1 MIGFAVRSG
10 LQALRATASN
20 RNAQLMAARS
30 FAAAAGGKSG
40 GSGGVFAAI
49 AALGVGA
56 WAANEFG
63 YINFQQAAGNLPLPV
78 LETKK
83 DYAAVRSAIEDLL
96 DVEGYDDG
104 SYGPLLVRLA
114 WHASGTYDKATNT
127 GGSNG
132 ATMRFPLEANDGANA
147 GLDIARKVLEPVK
160 QKYPWITYADLW
172 TLAGAVAIEAMGGPS
187 VPWRP
192 GRVDKTDT
200 SDCPPNGRLPD
211 ASQGAPHIRDVFG
224 RMGFDDREMVALVGA
239 HTLGRCHTDRSGYS
253 GPWTNA
259 PTTFSNLYFQ
269 ELVNNKWR
277 KKRWNGPLQYE
288 DKSGQLMMLPGD
300 MALLWDRKFK
310 QYVDL
315 YAKDEETFF
324 KDFAAAFS
332 KLMELGVPFPA
343 AA

>member
-1 MIGFAVRSG
+1 MFAGIV
-10 LQALRATASN
+10 
-20 RNAQLMAARS
+20 
-30 FAAAAGGKSG
+30 
-40 GSGGVFAAI
+40 
-49 AALGVGA
+49 ALGAGL
-56 WAANEFG
+56 WAANEYG
-63 YINFQQAAGNLPLPV
+63 YINIKQATGNLPLPM
-78 LETKK
+78 LDRKG
-83 DYAAVRSAIEDLL
+83 DYGAVRKAIEDIL

-114 WHASGTYDKATNT
+114 WHASGTYDKASNT

-132 ATMRFPLEANDGANA
+132 ATMRFPTEANDGANA
-147 GLDIARKVLEPVK
+147 GLGLARQILEPIK
-160 QKYPWITYADLW
+160 AQYPWISYADLW

-187 VPWRP
+187 IPWRP
-192 GRVDKTDT
+192 GRVDKVDPA
-200 SDCPPNGRLPD
+200 SCPPNGRLPD
-211 ASQGAPHIRDVFG
+211 AAQGAGHIREVFG

-269 ELVNNKWR
+269 ELANNKWR
-277 KKRWNGPLQYE
+277 KKKWSGPMQYE

-315 YAKDEETFF
+315 YAKDEDTFF
-324 KDFAAAFS
+324 KDFASAFG
-332 KLMELGVPFPA
+332 KLMELGVPFSTA
-343 AA
+343 AAA

>member
-1 MIGFAVRSG
+1 
-10 LQALRATASN
+10 
-20 RNAQLMAARS
+20 
-30 FAAAAGGKSG
+30 
-40 GSGGVFAAI
+40 
-49 AALGVGA
+49 
-56 WAANEFG
+56 
-63 YINFQQAAGNLPLPV
+63 
-78 LETKK
+78 
-83 DYAAVRSAIEDLL
+83 
-96 DVEGYDDG
+96 
-104 SYGPLLVRLA
+104 
-114 WHASGTYDKATNT
+114 
-127 GGSNG
+127 
-132 ATMRFPLEANDGANA
+132 
-147 GLDIARKVLEPVK
+147 
-160 QKYPWITYADLW
+160 
-172 TLAGAVAIEAMGGPS
+172 
-187 VPWRP
+187 
-192 GRVDKTDT
+192 
-200 SDCPPNGRLPD
+200 
-211 ASQGAPHIRDVFG
+211 
-224 RMGFDDREMVALVGA
+224 MGFDDREMVALVGA